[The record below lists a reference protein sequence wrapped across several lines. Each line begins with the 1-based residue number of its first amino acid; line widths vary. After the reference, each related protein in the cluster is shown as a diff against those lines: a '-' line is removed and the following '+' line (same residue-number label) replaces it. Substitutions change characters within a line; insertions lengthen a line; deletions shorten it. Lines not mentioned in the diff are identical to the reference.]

1 MSLQNKTP
9 NNFPINHSRKDE
21 AELRDFIKK
30 IIQHKKP
37 AIFTFSFI
45 FLIFLVYAFI
55 ASPTYKAKTLF
66 LPPTIGDVAPLKIP
80 TTTEQ
85 SSVILDINQELVK
98 NIYEHFEKNLNS
110 LNLRRKIFQN
120 TNIINFFKEN
130 THTQADI
137 ELIFN
142 KFNDNITVEKTTT
155 KKDSSILAPIN
166 LTLKGSDPRLIADTL
181 NQIAN
186 LALSTT
192 KQESIRDI
200 IEQVNFKKAQ
210 LGREITELRA
220 KADRKNTD
228 EIVKLQ
234 EVDKIEREKLE
245 DQIKTFRESA
255 KIKRMDR
262 IIELTEAAKIAESIG
277 LTEKAAL
284 LENTVLAN
292 NDRNAFYTEVN
303 TQPQPLY
310 LRGSK
315 ALRSEI
321 KELTERTSDDPFIPG
336 LRDLQDKVELLKTNR
351 QVEALKARKSNDP
364 FIETLRDKESELA
377 ILQAFKID
385 PNQVSVATLDRAAYP
400 PEKRESPNRTK
411 ILLLGTIVGL
421 ILGILAAFL
430 ANFWQSLRLED
441 EGKA

>member
-1 MSLQNKTP
+1 MSLQSKNP
-9 NNFPINHSRKDE
+9 NNFLINPSRKDE
-21 AELRDFIKK
+21 IELRDFIKK
-30 IIQHKKP
+30 IIQYKKVV
-37 AIFTFSFI
+37 IFTFSFI
-45 FLIFLVYAFI
+45 FLIFLLYAFI
-55 ASPTYKAKTLF
+55 GSPMYKAKALF

-85 SSVILDINQELVK
+85 SSVTLDINQELVK
-98 NIYEHFEKNLNS
+98 SIYEHFEKNLNS
-110 LNLRRKIFQN
+110 LNLRREIFQKM
-120 TNIINFFKEN
+120 NIIKLFKKSAS
-130 THTQADI
+130 TQADADLFF
-137 ELIFN
+137 EQFN
-142 KFNDNITVEKTTT
+142 KNFTVEKITT

-166 LTLKGSDPRLIADTL
+166 LTLKGSDPKLIADIL
-181 NQIAN
+181 NQTTN
-186 LALSTT
+186 LVLSTT

-210 LGREITELRA
+210 LGREINELRA
-220 KADRKNTD
+220 KADRKNID
-228 EIVKLQ
+228 EIIKLQ
-234 EVDKIEREKLE
+234 EIDKIEREKLE

-277 LTEKAAL
+277 LTEKADL
-284 LENTVLAN
+284 LENTILAN

-321 KELTERTSDDPFIPG
+321 KELTERTSDDPFVPG

-351 QVEALKARKSNDP
+351 QVDALKARKSNDP

-385 PNQVSVATLDRAAYP
+385 ANQISVATLDRAAYP

-421 ILGILAAFL
+421 ILGILAAL
-430 ANFWQSLRLED
+430 IANFWQSFRLE
-441 EGKA
+441 EGKV